1 MKKTLLLFAL
11 LAIVSCGETKEK
23 EISQKETTT
32 EHRETETKATH
43 YDEVYVCTGKY
54 AKRYHCDEYCR
65 GLQSCRSEIV
75 VMSIEEAE
83 DYGLTPCGYCY

>member
-1 MKKTLLLFAL
+1 MKYIILLFAL
-11 LAIVSCGETKEK
+11 LAIVSCGGSKEK
-23 EISQKETTT
+23 GKENT
-32 EHRETETKATH
+32 RPLH

-54 AKRYHCDEYCR
+54 AKRFHCNEDCK
-65 GLQSCRSEIV
+65 GLQSCRGDIV